1 LSSVQSFRGLGP
13 NFWFQR
19 SGVFDF
25 TISDDGA
32 LMQMR
37 SQMVGQPAQFTD
49 RTDWEGQ
56 VRLYRGLLEE
66 YEQTDDE

>member
-1 LSSVQSFRGLGP
+1 MEAYWKTPV
-13 NFWFQR
+13 
-19 SGVFDF
+19 
-25 TISDDGA
+25 SDDGA
-32 LMQMR
+32 LMQMW
-37 SQMVGQPAQFTD
+37 SQMVVQPAQFTD